1 MIFTFHLLIVN
12 SSTGEQFIEMYLV
25 AKWNEDEKLD
35 KKSYRKFPDRPNKN
49 IPKSFGKTHEKYEIY
64 EKYKAGESRK

>member
-1 MIFTFHLLIVN
+1 MTFTFLSLIVR
-12 SSTGEQFIEMYLV
+12 SSIGEQFIEMYLV

-64 EKYKAGESRK
+64 EKYKARESRK